1 MPIPG
6 RILRLLTVAFIAVA
20 AMSSAVLPSVH
31 AQSPPDELLF
41 VRASVDN
48 DRPYLGQQMTYVARI
63 YQNSGVTLPFGE
75 VRYESPDF
83 AGFWNSQL
91 VEQDRY
97 TETIDSEEYSVL
109 ELRTA
114 LFPTVVGTV
123 VIDPAALTVSTG
135 TAGSRRLLESPPVP
149 VEVRPLPVGAP
160 SGFTG
165 AVGRFNITAEVDS
178 DTGQVNEPVQLT
190 VTVSGEGNIEA
201 LPDPAWPEFTG
212 WRVIESPADTASQLI
227 AGQVA
232 GSRTYEIV
240 LVPERAGELTI
251 PGIGYTHF
259 DPGQEKYVEA
269 ATAAIVISVVSADG
283 TAAIPPVP
291 GAETVGE
298 EESPLM
304 RPVKAVPPSLRQG
317 GTELT
322 GSAAYWAAWGIPGL
336 IIAGALVWRR
346 RREALEAARAESL
359 RRNALPNARTALAR
373 AVAAGV
379 DPRVASAD
387 GVLSYLSARLEAAV
401 GGMTREALLR
411 RLREAG
417 VQPELMDRA
426 NEILA
431 AGEAARYAPTAGGPA
446 GAAGDA
452 EQASQFLG
460 ELDGAIEA

>member
-1 MPIPG
+1 MPSPG
-6 RILRLLTVAFIAVA
+6 NILRLLTVAFIAVA

-41 VRASVDN
+41 LRATVDN

-63 YQNSGVTLPFGE
+63 YQNSGVTLPFDE

-109 ELRTA
+109 ELKTA

-123 VIDPAALTVSTG
+123 VIDPAALTASTG
-135 TAGSRRLLESPPVP
+135 NAGPQTLVESPPVP

-165 AVGRFNITAEVDS
+165 AVGRFSITADVGS
-178 DTGQVNEPVQLT
+178 NTGQVNEPVELT

-201 LPDPAWPEFTG
+201 LPDPVWPEFTG

-232 GSRTYEIV
+232 GSRTYEIL

-259 DPGQEKYVEA
+259 DPGQERYVEA

-298 EESPLM
+298 ED
-304 RPVKAVPPSLRQG
+304 RPADE
-317 GTELT
+317 T
-322 GSAAYWAAWGIPGL
+322 
-336 IIAGALVWRR
+336 
-346 RREALEAARAESL
+346 REGCA
-359 RRNALPNARTALAR
+359 
-373 AVAAGV
+373 AVAASRWSGT
-379 DPRVASAD
+379 DRKH
-387 GVLSYLSARLEAAV
+387 GVLGRVGNTWADYRGRIGMAAQTGSPGSRPRRVPPPERPAQRPNSIGAR
-401 GGMTREALLR
+401 RNR
-411 RLREAG
+411 RG
-417 VQPELMDRA
+417 
-426 NEILA
+426 
-431 AGEAARYAPTAGGPA
+431 
-446 GAAGDA
+446 
-452 EQASQFLG
+452 
-460 ELDGAIEA
+460 

>member
-1 MPIPG
+1 M
-6 RILRLLTVAFIAVA
+6 TVAFIAVA

-31 AQSPPDELLF
+31 AQSPADELLF
-41 VRASVDN
+41 LRATVDN

-123 VIDPAALTVSTG
+123 VIDPAALTVSTE
-135 TAGSRRLLESPPVP
+135 TAGAQRLVESPPAP

-165 AVGRFNITAEVDS
+165 AVGRFNITADVGS

-201 LPDPAWPEFTG
+201 LPDPVWPEFTG

-227 AGQVA
+227 AGQVDRQPHLRN
-232 GSRTYEIV
+232 GL

-269 ATAAIVISVVSADG
+269 ATAAIVISAVSADG

-291 GAETVGE
+291 GADTVGE

-317 GTELT
+317 GAELT

-387 GVLSYLSARLEAAV
+387 GVLSYLSARLEAPT
-401 GGMTREALLR
+401 GGMTREVLLL

-417 VQPELMDRA
+417 VQPELMHRA

-446 GAAGDA
+446 RAAGDA

-460 ELDGAIEA
+460 ELEGAIEA

>member
-1 MPIPG
+1 M
-6 RILRLLTVAFIAVA
+6 
-20 AMSSAVLPSVH
+20 
-31 AQSPPDELLF
+31 
-41 VRASVDN
+41 
-48 DRPYLGQQMTYVARI
+48 
-63 YQNSGVTLPFGE
+63 
-75 VRYESPDF
+75 
-83 AGFWNSQL
+83 
-91 VEQDRY
+91 
-97 TETIDSEEYSVL
+97 
-109 ELRTA
+109 
-114 LFPTVVGTV
+114 
-123 VIDPAALTVSTG
+123 
-135 TAGSRRLLESPPVP
+135 
-149 VEVRPLPVGAP
+149 
-160 SGFTG
+160 
-165 AVGRFNITAEVDS
+165 
-178 DTGQVNEPVQLT
+178 
-190 VTVSGEGNIEA
+190 
-201 LPDPAWPEFTG
+201 
-212 WRVIESPADTASQLI
+212 
-227 AGQVA
+227 
-232 GSRTYEIV
+232 
-240 LVPERAGELTI
+240 PERAGELTI

-283 TAAIPPVP
+283 TAPIPPVP

-304 RPVKAVPPSLRQG
+304 RPVKAVPPSLRLG
-317 GTELT
+317 GAELT

-336 IIAGALVWRR
+336 TIAGALVWRR

-373 AVAAGV
+373 AVTAGV

-387 GVLSYLSARLEAAV
+387 GVLSYLSARLEVAV

-431 AGEAARYAPTAGGPA
+431 AGEAARYAPTAGAPV

-460 ELDGAIEA
+460 ELEGAIEA

>member
-1 MPIPG
+1 
-6 RILRLLTVAFIAVA
+6 
-20 AMSSAVLPSVH
+20 MSSAVLPSVH
-31 AQSPPDELLF
+31 AQSPPDEPLF
-41 VRASVDN
+41 LRATVDN

-63 YQNSGVTLPFGE
+63 YQNSGVTLPFSE

-109 ELRTA
+109 ELKTA

-123 VIDPAALTVSTG
+123 VIDPAALTAS
-135 TAGSRRLLESPPVP
+135 AGNAGPQTLVESPPVP

-165 AVGRFNITAEVDS
+165 AVGRFNITADVGS
-178 DTGQVNEPVQLT
+178 DTGQVNEPVELT

-201 LPDPAWPEFTG
+201 LPDPVWPEFTG

-240 LVPERAGELTI
+240 LVPERAGELTL

-259 DPGQEKYVEA
+259 DPGQERYVEA

-298 EESPLM
+298 EDSPLM
-304 RPVKAVPPSLRQG
+304 RPMKVVPPSLRQG
-317 GTELT
+317 GAELT
-322 GSAAYWAAWGIPGL
+322 ESTAYWAAWGIPGL
-336 IIAGALVWRR
+336 TIAGALVWRR

-359 RRNALPNARTALAR
+359 RRDALPNARTALAR
-373 AVAAGV
+373 AVTAGV

-387 GVLSYLSARLEAAV
+387 GVLSYLSARLEAPTAV
-401 GGMTREALLR
+401 MTREALVQ

-417 VQPELMDRA
+417 VQLELVDRA

-431 AGEAARYAPTAGGPA
+431 AGEAARYAPPAGGPA

-460 ELDGAIEA
+460 ELEGAIEA

>member
-1 MPIPG
+1 M
-6 RILRLLTVAFIAVA
+6 
-20 AMSSAVLPSVH
+20 
-31 AQSPPDELLF
+31 
-41 VRASVDN
+41 
-48 DRPYLGQQMTYVARI
+48 
-63 YQNSGVTLPFGE
+63 
-75 VRYESPDF
+75 
-83 AGFWNSQL
+83 
-91 VEQDRY
+91 
-97 TETIDSEEYSVL
+97 
-109 ELRTA
+109 
-114 LFPTVVGTV
+114 
-123 VIDPAALTVSTG
+123 
-135 TAGSRRLLESPPVP
+135 P

-165 AVGRFNITAEVDS
+165 AVGRFNITAEVDA

-201 LPDPAWPEFTG
+201 LPDPVWPEFTG

-291 GAETVGE
+291 GADTVGE

-379 DPRVASAD
+379 DPRVAAAD

-431 AGEAARYAPTAGGPA
+431 AGEAARYAPTSGDPA

>member
-1 MPIPG
+1 M
-6 RILRLLTVAFIAVA
+6 LA
-20 AMSSAVLPSVH
+20 AVLPSVH
-31 AQSPPDELLF
+31 AQSPPDEPLF
-41 VRASVDN
+41 LRATVDN

-63 YQNSGVTLPFGE
+63 YQNSGVTLPFDE
-75 VRYESPDF
+75 VRYQSPDF

-109 ELRTA
+109 ELKTA

-123 VIDPAALTVSTG
+123 VIDPAALTASTG
-135 TAGSRRLLESPPVP
+135 NAGPQTLVESPPVP

-165 AVGRFNITAEVDS
+165 AVGRFNITADVGS
-178 DTGQVNEPVQLT
+178 DTGQVNEPVELS

-201 LPDPAWPEFTG
+201 LPDPVWPEFTG

-232 GSRTYEIV
+232 GSRTYEIL

-251 PGIGYTHF
+251 PGIGYAHF
-259 DPGQEKYVEA
+259 DPGQERYVEA

-298 EESPLM
+298 EESLLM

-346 RREALEAARAESL
+346 RRKALEAARAESL

-373 AVAAGV
+373 AVTAGV

-387 GVLSYLSARLEAAV
+387 GVLSYLSARLEAPVAV
-401 GGMTREALLR
+401 MTREALLR

-417 VQPELMDRA
+417 VQLELVDRA

-431 AGEAARYAPTAGGPA
+431 AGEAARYAPPAGGPA

-460 ELDGAIEA
+460 ELEGAIKV

>member
-1 MPIPG
+1 
-6 RILRLLTVAFIAVA
+6 
-20 AMSSAVLPSVH
+20 MSSAVLPSVH
-31 AQSPPDELLF
+31 AQSPPDESLF

-48 DRPYLGQQMTYVARI
+48 DRPYLGQQVTYVARI
-63 YQNSGVTLPFGE
+63 YQSSGVTLSLGE

-97 TETIDSEEYSVL
+97 TETIGSEEYSVL
-109 ELRTA
+109 QLRSA

-135 TAGSRRLLESPPVP
+135 TAVPRRLRESPPVP
-149 VEVRPLPVGAP
+149 VDVRPLPTGAP
-160 SGFTG
+160 PGFTG
-165 AVGRFNITAEVDS
+165 AVGRFNITAEVDA

-212 WRVIESPADTASQLI
+212 WRVIESPAETVSQLI

-240 LVPERAGELTI
+240 LVPEKAGKLTI

-269 ATAAIVISVVSADG
+269 ATAAIVISAVSANG

-291 GAETVGE
+291 GADSVGE

-304 RPVKAVPPSLRQG
+304 RPVKAVPSSLRQG

-336 IIAGALVWRR
+336 IIAGALAWRR
-346 RREALEAARAESL
+346 RREALEATRAESL
-359 RRNALPNARTALAR
+359 RRDALPNARTALAC

-387 GVLSYLSARLEAAV
+387 GVLSYLSARLDAPAA
-401 GGMTREALLR
+401 GMTREALLR
-411 RLREAG
+411 RLREAS
-417 VQPELMDRA
+417 VQPELMNRA

-431 AGEAARYAPTAGGPA
+431 AGEAARYAPPASGPA

-452 EQASQFLG
+452 EQASQFLD
-460 ELDGAIEA
+460 ELEGAIEA

>member
-1 MPIPG
+1 M
-6 RILRLLTVAFIAVA
+6 TVAFIAVA

-31 AQSPPDELLF
+31 AQSPPEELLF
-41 VRASVDN
+41 VRATVDN
-48 DRPYLGQQMTYVARI
+48 DRPYLGQQMTYIARI

-75 VRYESPDF
+75 LRYESPDF

-97 TETIDSEEYSVL
+97 TETIDLEEYSVL

-135 TAGSRRLLESPPVP
+135 NAGSQRLRESPTAP

-165 AVGRFNITAEVDS
+165 AVGRFNITAEVGS
-178 DTGQVNEPVQLT
+178 DTGQVNEPVELT

-201 LPDPAWPEFTG
+201 LPDPVWPEFTG

-232 GSRTYEIV
+232 GSRAYEIL

-298 EESPLM
+298 EESLLM
-304 RPVKAVPPSLRQG
+304 RPVKVAPPSLRQG
-317 GTELT
+317 GAEMT

-336 IIAGALVWRR
+336 TIAGALVWRR

-373 AVAAGV
+373 AVTAGV

-387 GVLSYLSARLEAAV
+387 GVLSYLSARLEAPVAV
-401 GGMTREALLR
+401 MTREAFLQ

-431 AGEAARYAPTAGGPA
+431 AGEAARYAPPAGGPA

-460 ELDGAIEA
+460 ELEGAIKV